1 MNSKLFYGA
10 LASSKQ
16 AGLLKAERIS
26 RMLDCE
32 TAEEAFKLATEGGF
46 GGGSA
51 QTIEQAIAFERNALA
66 EFIKNECPSEKL
78 KKYLL
83 CRYDFLNAETLLKA
97 KHIGFD
103 CKEILIDCG
112 LISPTFLRE
121 SINADFYEELPKP
134 LASALTTAD
143 KLFIDKTAD
152 GFTINNLFVKAYYEY
167 VLQLTKGSFLAQDV
181 IKKIDCANLMTAVRC
196 DGDVDL
202 FDATFIEG
210 GRISREKVSILLS
223 KDFATAEKEFLFDDA
238 SEFVKLLA
246 KDFAE
251 GRALVLAE
259 SYADSQAIKS
269 LSQRRFD
276 LTPTE
281 EFYLYWLYKQSQITN
296 VNVIVVGLNSNADKA
311 EIKMRMRESYEN

>member
-152 GFTINNLFVKAYYEY
+152 G
-167 VLQLTKGSFLAQDV
+167 SFLAQDV

-251 GRALVLAE
+251 DRALVLAE

>member
-1 MNSKLFYGA
+1 MNSKLFHGA

-16 AGLLKAERIS
+16 AGLLKSERIL

-46 GGGSA
+46 GGGA
-51 QTIEQAIAFERNALA
+51 VQTIEQAIDFERNALA
-66 EFIKNECPSEKL
+66 EFIKSECPSEKL

-97 KHIGFD
+97 KYINFD
-103 CKEILIDCG
+103 CKEILLDYG
-112 LISPTFLRE
+112 LITTTFLRE
-121 SINADFYEELPKP
+121 CINTDFYDELPKP
-134 LASALTTAD
+134 LARALTTAD

-167 VLQLTKGSFLAQDV
+167 VLHLTKGSFLAKDA
-181 IKKIDCANLMTAVRC
+181 IKKIDCTNLMTAVRC
-196 DGDVDL
+196 DGDIGL
-202 FDATFIEG
+202 FDATFIDG
-210 GRISREKVSILLS
+210 GSVSKEKVSILLS
-223 KDFATAEKEFLFDDA
+223 KDFVTAEKEFLFDDT
-238 SEFVKLLA
+238 SEFVKLLVR
-246 KDFAE
+246 DFAE

-259 SYADSQAIKS
+259 NYADSQALKG

-311 EIKMRMRESYEN
+311 EIKMRLRESYEN